1 MKTHILNQLINFF
14 WMALCCAPLLWYWLL
29 AGWDVWAW
37 IFITVSC
44 VMGLLPRSL
53 LRWTQLATTRR
64 GFEKLGVKAIRK
76 LTQNGDWANA
86 ATGSAGNTV
95 GNLAG
100 AERYRATIN
109 MYERFHLICGFFF
122 LFSGLHAFTFGHW
135 ILGTLNLAT
144 NLVFNVAAIILQQY
158 NRLRIDNLLRSHTS

>member
-1 MKTHILNQLINFF
+1 MKTQALNQLINFF
-14 WMALCCAPLLWYWLL
+14 WMTLCCAPLLWYWIL
-29 AGWDVWAW
+29 ADWDVWAW
-37 IFITVSC
+37 TFITASC

-53 LRWTQLATTRR
+53 LKWTQFATTRR
-64 GFEKLGVKAIRK
+64 GFEKLGVKTFRK

-86 ATGSAGNTV
+86 ATRNAGNTI

-100 AERYRATIN
+100 AEKYRAMIN

-122 LFSGLHAFTFGHW
+122 LFSGLHAFAFGYW
-135 ILGTLNLAT
+135 MMGALILTA

-158 NRLRIDNLLRSHTS
+158 NRMRIERITRDAL